1 MAKAFPKLYSLSLFK
16 HASLKQFLDV
26 IRNPRVSETQLW
38 KRNLRCWEQVEI
50 PKLLSHASNFIP
62 CQRKDQMMWA
72 ITNKPFNVK
81 DCYDILSGGNQIAF
95 GAYNLIWS
103 LKIPPKVHYFLWSL
117 LSDSLPTAHLLQKRF
132 KGNLILSKCLIC
144 HNSDETQ
151 DHIFWGC
158 EYATWA
164 WHFVEVWWE
173 VKVSKNNFWSSFH
186 KFKSPSVKAAWGI
199 VLAATLWTI
208 WLSRNQTVFENNKLG
223 RKALEDLLLLR
234 TLHWCES
241 VMLLDQSQSN
251 IWASNPAGLILSN
264 SKTVKKNLWTENSSL
279 MGFID
284 GSWKKR
290 VNQDDIA
297 GIGGHLYDREGNMI
311 LMFSGPVSTTSA
323 LVSEMEALWFLLEKI
338 NNSPWSQSKVKIH
351 SDCQEPIDIIQESK
365 FSNNSHWLLSKD
377 LLSLM
382 GSINFELIKIPRMLN
397 DNADSL
403 ATRGAMRTSMIV
415 SWC

>member
-1 MAKAFPKLYSLSLFK
+1 MHLVKWEKIVQPKKTGGLGITDLQYRNDALLAKWVWKWHQENHKSWNKWMREKYLISQGTSFADGFKNKKVSSFFSTVLNTLVTHQDKLKIDKEDLQWQIGNGESILFWHDAWSKGIIMAKAFPKLYSLSLFK

-132 KGNLILSKCLIC
+132 KGNLILSKCVIC

-223 RKALEDLLLLR
+223 RKALEGSPSPQNF
-234 TLHWCES
+234 TL
-241 VMLLDQSQSN
+241 V
-251 IWASNPAGLILSN
+251 
-264 SKTVKKNLWTENSSL
+264 
-279 MGFID
+279 
-284 GSWKKR
+284 
-290 VNQDDIA
+290 
-297 GIGGHLYDREGNMI
+297 
-311 LMFSGPVSTTSA
+311 
-323 LVSEMEALWFLLEKI
+323 
-338 NNSPWSQSKVKIH
+338 
-351 SDCQEPIDIIQESK
+351 
-365 FSNNSHWLLSKD
+365 
-377 LLSLM
+377 
-382 GSINFELIKIPRMLN
+382 
-397 DNADSL
+397 
-403 ATRGAMRTSMIV
+403 
-415 SWC
+415 

>member
-1 MAKAFPKLYSLSLFK
+1 MVQRNYYGQSIPKALLSIFIQTCQPQ
-16 HASLKQFLDV
+16 A
-26 IRNPRVSETQLW
+26 I
-38 KRNLRCWEQVEI
+38 LRCDKKSQSFRNSTMEKKFKMLGTGRNTKTSI
-50 PKLLSHASNFIP
+50 SCKSNFIP

-117 LSDSLPTAHLLQKRF
+117 LSHSLPTAHLLQKRF

-208 WLSRNQTVFENNKLG
+208 WLLRNQTVFENNKLG

-241 VMLLDQSQSN
+241 VKLLDQSQSS

-264 SKTVKKNLWTENSSL
+264 SKTIKKNLWTKNSSL

-284 GSWKKR
+284 GSWKK
-290 VNQDDIA
+290 
-297 GIGGHLYDREGNMI
+297 E
-311 LMFSGPVSTTSA
+311 
-323 LVSEMEALWFLLEKI
+323 
-338 NNSPWSQSKVKIH
+338 
-351 SDCQEPIDIIQESK
+351 
-365 FSNNSHWLLSKD
+365 
-377 LLSLM
+377 
-382 GSINFELIKIPRMLN
+382 
-397 DNADSL
+397 
-403 ATRGAMRTSMIV
+403 
-415 SWC
+415 